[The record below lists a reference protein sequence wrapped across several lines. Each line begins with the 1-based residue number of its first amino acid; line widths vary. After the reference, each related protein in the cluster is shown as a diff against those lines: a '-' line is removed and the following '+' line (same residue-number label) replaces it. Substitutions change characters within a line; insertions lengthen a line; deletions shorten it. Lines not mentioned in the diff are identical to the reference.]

1 MVAGGY
7 KKSMDAR
14 KGNIY
19 EILNG
24 NKQFLIPV
32 YQRYYS
38 WDLEQCRRLW
48 NDIVDMQ
55 KNEKVGHFVGSIVNI
70 AEQAMPTG
78 VQKYMIIDGQQRMT
92 TLTLLL
98 LALRDYAIKNPA
110 DNTINARRID
120 NMLLK
125 NEYEIGDERY
135 KLLLTETDR
144 DILMK
149 MVEEKPIAEDTKS
162 RLLDNYRFFVGK
174 IADKELLPAEIY
186 ESIGK
191 LQIVNITL
199 DRNVDDAQ
207 AIFESLN
214 STGKELS
221 ESDLIRNY
229 VLMGLEPAEQTY
241 VYEHLWRPMELLFV
255 YETQGSVMDRFFRDY
270 LTMKLTRIPKQGR
283 VYEEFKLYHLNCEF
297 GTIRELCQDLLT
309 YSKYYTDIV
318 FKRSSNPA
326 LKSLYEDIIDLRM
339 EVSYPFLLKVHNDF
353 AEHVIS
359 QDELLQIIRFCISY
373 VFRRSICNIPPNSL
387 NKTFATLRNEIRSDD
402 YLNSIKAFFVLQD
415 GYKEFPNDDRFT
427 TAFMTR
433 DIYNMRSRNF
443 ILKQLENFENKAP
456 VRIENYTIEHIMPQN
471 RNLSPEWQEMLG
483 PNWQEV
489 QKTYLH
495 TIGNLTLTSYNS
507 EMSDHSFPTKIDM
520 EGGFKESALRLNS
533 FVIKQSKWTE
543 ETIKQRACILA
554 NKAKQIW
561 PFPVITDAELAPYR
575 VEEKPTERYS
585 LATYDTNAFTKI
597 LFETLDHR
605 IQNLSPNVKREFKK
619 LYVAY
624 KLDTNFADIVFQKQR
639 LRISVNMKFWQVIDT
654 KGICRDITGVGRWG
668 NGDVE
673 LFMEHISD
681 VDQVMEII
689 EQSFRLQTDGE

>member
-1 MVAGGY
+1 
-7 KKSMDAR
+7 MDAR

-48 NDIVDMQ
+48 NDIVEMQ
-55 KNEKVGHFVGSIVNI
+55 KKGKVGHFVGSIVNI

-98 LALRDYAIKNPA
+98 LALRDYAIKNPG
-110 DNTINARRID
+110 DQTINARRID

-125 NEYEIGDERY
+125 NEYEVGDERY

-149 MVEEKPIAEDTKS
+149 LVDEKPIAEDTKS
-162 RLLDNYRFFVGK
+162 KLLDNYRFFVGK
-174 IADKELLPAEIY
+174 IADKELPPSEIY

-199 DRNVDDAQ
+199 DRTVDDAQ

-255 YETQGSVMDRFFRDY
+255 YETQGSIMDRFFRDY

-297 GTIRELCQDLLT
+297 GSIRELCQDLLT

-318 FKRSSNPA
+318 FKRSSNPT

-359 QDELLQIIRFCISY
+359 QDDLLQIIRLCISY
-373 VFRRSICNIPPNSL
+373 VFRRSICDVPPNSL
-387 NKTFATLRNEIRSDD
+387 NKTFATLRNEIRTND

-415 GYKEFPNDDRFT
+415 GYKEFPNDERFT
-427 TAFMTR
+427 TAFKSR

-443 ILKQLENFENKAP
+443 ILRQLENFGNKAP
-456 VRIENYTIEHIMPQN
+456 ICIENYTIEHIMPQN
-471 RNLSPEWQEMLG
+471 RNLSPEWKEMLG
-483 PNWQEV
+483 VSWKEV

-495 TIGNLTLTSYNS
+495 TIGNLTLTAYNS
-507 EMSDHSFPTKIDM
+507 EMSDHSFLTKIDM

-533 FVIKQSKWTE
+533 FVVKQSKWTE
-543 ETIKQRACILA
+543 ETIKERACILA
-554 NKAKQIW
+554 EKAKQIW

-575 VEEKPTERYS
+575 IEKKPAERYS
-585 LATYDTNAFTKI
+585 LASYDTNAFTKM
-597 LFETLDHR
+597 LFEILDRR

-624 KLDTNFADIVFQKQR
+624 KLDTNFVDIVFQKQR
-639 LRISVNMKFWQVIDT
+639 LRISVNMKFSEVIDS
-654 KGICRDITGVGRWG
+654 KGICRDITGLGRWG

-673 LFMEHISD
+673 LFMEHTSD

-689 EQSFRLQTDGE
+689 EQSFRLQADGE